1 LLNSDVKPE
10 KLIDLHIRVDKA
22 TMDKL
27 TIMAGNRKES
37 LATTV
42 RRILIMGLNTEI
54 AEHSSDTLAAA
65 VRKAI
70 RVELKSTENRLA
82 KLSAKAGIAAASAMY
97 LADEIYIAAGS
108 DPQADRANSPER
120 LTNIR
125 TRAARYLKEP
135 EGDGTNA

>member
-1 LLNSDVKPE
+1 MP
-10 KLIDLHIRVDKA
+10 DKSSNMVGVYVRLKKE
-22 TMDKL
+22 TQDKINIIAH
-27 TIMAGNRKES
+27 TRGDTAAEVI
-37 LATTV
+37 
-42 RRILIMGLNTEI
+42 RRILDTGLNVEI
-54 AEHSSDTLAAA
+54 AEHSSDTLTAA

-70 RVELKSTENRLA
+70 RSELKATENRLA